1 MVHRW
6 NFHRVPDGLTLQPDH
21 RSPTPPLA
29 GGVFCSGRSIT
40 LLWPWHRS

>member
-6 NFHRVPDGLTLQPDH
+6 EFHRVPDGLTLQPDH

-29 GGVFCSGRSIT
+29 GGVFVWAIDSAPQPVPGV
-40 LLWPWHRS
+40 